1 MRSRAS
7 RPNLRNSSGGMARES
22 ATRLVLDL
30 FVALDLAV
38 SDRDDAVRVHGDV
51 VLVGDEAD
59 WVAALVQALEQGHD
73 FVAGGGVESAGGL
86 IGQENRRVVDERASD
101 GDTLALTAG
110 ELVGLMVHAALEVDL
125 LHGDAG
131 HLLALV
137 GG

>member
-38 SDRDDAVRVHGDV
+38 SDGDDAVRVHGDI

-59 WVAALVQALEQGHD
+59 GVAALVQALEKAHY

-86 IGQENRRVVDERASD
+86 VGEEDRRVVHEGAGD
-101 GDTLALTAG
+101 GDALALTAG
-110 ELVGLMVHAALEVDL
+110 ELVGLVVHA
-125 LHGDAG
+125 
-131 HLLALV
+131 
-137 GG
+137 